1 MTGKKVSLQDIAD
14 QAGTSIATVSK
25 VLNNTRGSV
34 VSAEKR
40 QQVLAIAREL
50 HYKLNRNASFFSHG
64 KTGQVAFVMPN
75 TTFTHPITRLAV
87 ALDLEIYNFFSAK
100 LARKDYQTWLLFS
113 PATGV
118 KDFLREKLLRQHC
131 IDAVVLYAGEEELG
145 LAAEFEQASIPVISF
160 DWRSFRYKTAYIA
173 EDPAPGIDEAV
184 EYLYN
189 AGHRRLGCFYF
200 EDREVAMHVCRRHEA
215 FLESCRRRNMEVMP
229 DFHAEIWDET
239 DAYALTL
246 DKFPNARE
254 IPTAVF
260 YTSDHFAVPA
270 MQALHKL
277 NLKVP
282 EDVSVFGFDDA
293 PYFSGNDISLSSVYV
308 SREEQGTEAAEYLLQ
323 RINGECKTI
332 FKAINV
338 KSRFLPKAS
347 TVPAAP
353 GAQYK

>member
-1 MTGKKVSLQDIAD
+1 
-14 QAGTSIATVSK
+14 
-25 VLNNTRGSV
+25 
-34 VSAEKR
+34 
-40 QQVLAIAREL
+40 
-50 HYKLNRNASFFSHG
+50 
-64 KTGQVAFVMPN
+64 
-75 TTFTHPITRLAV
+75 
-87 ALDLEIYNFFSAK
+87 
-100 LARKDYQTWLLFS
+100 
-113 PATGV
+113 
-118 KDFLREKLLRQHC
+118 
-131 IDAVVLYAGEEELG
+131 
-145 LAAEFEQASIPVISF
+145 
-160 DWRSFRYKTAYIA
+160 
-173 EDPAPGIDEAV
+173 
-184 EYLYN
+184 
-189 AGHRRLGCFYF
+189 
-200 EDREVAMHVCRRHEA
+200 
-215 FLESCRRRNMEVMP
+215 MEVMP

-246 DKFPNARE
+246 DKFSNARE
-254 IPTAVF
+254 VPTAVF

-293 PYFSGNDISLSSVYV
+293 PYFSGNEISLSSVYV